1 MSFIQRVLKGYR
13 SVLYSLAGFVALLA
27 LCVLVGFVVAW
38 PAWKLAQANPNAFT
52 AVFLVVAAAIALFFL
67 LKYVW
72 AAWRANPAL
81 FVVKSVSRILFVAG
95 VALFVAITL
104 SRRVPLAFAC
114 LAAGI
119 LAAGFVRFGL
129 GNKERGVDAPRDA

>member
-13 SVLYSLAGFVALLA
+13 SVFSKLAGFVALLG

-52 AVFLVVAAAIALFFL
+52 AVFLAVAAAIALFFL
-67 LKYVW
+67 FKYMR
-72 AAWRANPAL
+72 AMWRADPAL
-81 FVVKSVSRILFVAG
+81 FVIKAVSRVIFIAGLILFVAQ
-95 VALFVAITL
+95 TL
-104 SRRVPLAFAC
+104 ARRVPLGFAC
-114 LAAGI
+114 LAAGM

-129 GNKERGVDAPRDA
+129 VGKERGGDSPRKA